1 MNLGPT
7 ACMVIANT
15 IRSADRS
22 QVKVMYW
29 VNNDEQ
35 NSLTG
40 ITARFGL
47 VLPASVYDGKKESFA
62 VPKPESG
69 CAKTAGTLAG
79 AVALVQRGECTFIE
93 KAKAAEASGASAL
106 VIINDEDG
114 RSVVLDLQL
123 LLSLAP
129 TSLVANTGGW
139 RASVPTN
146 LLCYRADLQRMICT
160 DKDPPPNINIPVV
173 MVSKSAGA
181 KLRAADES
189 QLHGDHAN
197 RRRLH
202 VLLLLAL
209 VFPCDHY

>member
-1 MNLGPT
+1 
-7 ACMVIANT
+7 MVIANT

-40 ITARFGL
+40 ITARFGQ

-114 RSVVLDLQL
+114 RSVVLDLRLL
-123 LLSLAP
+123 LLSLAT
-129 TSLVANTGGW
+129 TSLVANTGGMEGLQLISDPLVP
-139 RASVPTN
+139 RRSAEDDLHRQGPASEHQHP
-146 LLCYRADLQRMICT
+146 
-160 DKDPPPNINIPVV
+160 
-173 MVSKSAGA
+173 GG
-181 KLRAADES
+181 
-189 QLHGDHAN
+189 HGVQVH
-197 RRRLH
+197 RRQASGSR
-202 VLLLLAL
+202 
-209 VFPCDHY
+209 